1 MSTRQLVLRIQVANS
16 QVFYLQILLLSGE
29 NDVNNMLNMEAG
41 ELRVG

>member
-29 NDVNNMLNMEAG
+29 NDVNNMLSMEAG